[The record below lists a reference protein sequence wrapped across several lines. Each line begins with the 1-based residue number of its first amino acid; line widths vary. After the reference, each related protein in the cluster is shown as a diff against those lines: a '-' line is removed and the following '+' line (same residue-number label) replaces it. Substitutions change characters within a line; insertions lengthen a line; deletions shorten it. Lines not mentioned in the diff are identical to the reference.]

1 MKKSETRLGIKP
13 LENNYNI
20 KRKINSNKK
29 KSQKGKKVYLLHTF
43 MV

>member
-13 LENNYNI
+13 LEINYNM
-20 KRKINSNKK
+20 KRKISSNKK
-29 KSQKGKKVYLLHTF
+29 KSQKEKKVYLLHTF